1 MPKQTFYNLASFKQE
16 KIINVLKDIFKTK
29 HLFQTS
35 VKEIVDK
42 LEIPRGSFYQ
52 YFENLEDAY
61 FMILDLEIID
71 IHKLFL
77 AILKENNYEIF
88 KSLEIYGIKLSEIL
102 FKEQTYQLYMN
113 RYLNWTYN
121 LEQAW
126 KKYQTKNQDLSSLN
140 YQKIDKTSALYSEKM
155 QFIKAV
161 IHDLIQSIYLNKW
174 DVNQFLQN
182 YNKHLDWLKGGVN
195 ND

>member
-161 IHDLIQSIYLNKW
+161 IHDLIQRIYLNKW
-174 DVNQFLQN
+174 DVNQFLRN
-182 YNKHLDWLKGGVN
+182 YNKHLDWLKGGLN

>member
-126 KKYQTKNQDLSSLN
+126 KKYQTKNQDISSLN

-161 IHDLIQSIYLNKW
+161 IHDLIQRIYLNKW

-182 YNKHLDWLKGGVN
+182 YNKHLDWLKGGLN

>member
-121 LEQAW
+121 LEQVW

-161 IHDLIQSIYLNKW
+161 IHDLIQRIYLNKW

-182 YNKHLDWLKGGVN
+182 YNKHLDWLKGGLN

>member
-126 KKYQTKNQDLSSLN
+126 EKYQTKNQDLSSLN

-161 IHDLIQSIYLNKW
+161 IHDLIQRIYLNKW